1 MLRSDKFLL
10 MFLIFLI
17 AFQCTPVYAA
27 HNSGS
32 VERVLLI
39 NSHDFTLDEIT
50 LLRLFGDL
58 STVVG
63 PIAVLQT
70 TTTTLVN
77 EVQTLPFISR
87 TIHPRHLDVQLDRS
101 VPDVG
106 APLVWQEIKDT
117 YGHNV
122 TGNGV
127 IVGLVDTGIDTTHPD
142 FRFPNGT
149 TKILYVWD
157 QTNQGRPPS
166 GFKYGF
172 ECSSIDIQSGTC
184 PEIDTFGHGT
194 HTTGIA
200 ASSGQATGNYTGVAP
215 EASIIFVKSGHQ
227 TCNGSSWA
235 FDDASILD
243 GINYII
249 EKSREL
255 GRRAVINLSLGGNI
269 GGHDGTDPLELA
281 LDAFVRDGT
290 PIVVAAGNDAESNV
304 HVRGELK
311 NNNTVT
317 IKLDVKPNTTD
328 IQIDSWFS
336 TRDDIKA
343 ELLSPEGQTFTSGR
357 NNFLTFG
364 NVTATKTFTNHG
376 QEAYF
381 EISSSRNIPE
391 VGWSIRLAAQQKIQ
405 TNGTWDSW
413 IDAESCSFPSASFLS
428 GNGYEIDHN
437 DTIGIPGTAHNVVTV
452 GAYITKITTTRSEQN
467 NDHSTG
473 FLYGEIASFSSIGP
487 TRDGRI
493 KPDIVAP
500 GMFIT
505 SARSRLV
512 PLGRSD
518 PDQFHRVLA
527 GTSMAAPH
535 VSGIIALML
544 QYSPSLSAI
553 QIATI
558 LRENAREDS
567 FTGLLPSGGSR
578 IWGSGKA
585 DARTTTGFY
594 RLTLT
599 SLGLPSSVAFQ
610 VNIDNIEAHLVG
622 ESWSDRYFLK
632 GSIHRILI
640 NGRAITE
647 SDVRYSTPRT
657 NFTLS
662 RSYTEVLSFRE
673 QYYLNVRSSFG
684 TAKGSGWYD
693 ANTTTIVEGPLH
705 LNANGYVN
713 LLGARFT
720 QIGWLTQEGRIMLNG
735 EVKVDHP
742 MTLTAIYILTYQ
754 PWVVGVL
761 LPVGSLL
768 LIIVRSRKW
777 SNSESNKLD
786 NHSNSVERKAV

>member
-1 MLRSDKFLL
+1 M
-10 MFLIFLI
+10 
-17 AFQCTPVYAA
+17 PVYAV
-27 HNSGS
+27 HDSGS

-63 PIAVLQT
+63 PIAVFQT

-77 EVQTLPFISR
+77 EVQKLPFISR
-87 TIHPRHLDVQLDRS
+87 TMHPRHLNVQLDRS

-106 APLVWQEIKDT
+106 APLVWQKVKDAE
-117 YGHNV
+117 GKNV

-127 IVGLVDTGIDTTHPD
+127 IVGFVDTGIDTTHPD
-142 FRFPNGT
+142 FRLPNGT

-172 ECSSIDIQSGTC
+172 ECSSIDIQSETC
-184 PEIDTFGHGT
+184 PEVDTFGHGT
-194 HTTGIA
+194 HTAGIA
-200 ASSGQATGNYTGVAP
+200 ASSGQANGNYTGVAP
-215 EASIIFVKSGHQ
+215 EANIIFVKSGYQ
-227 TCNGSSWA
+227 VCNGSSWT

-243 GINYII
+243 GISYII

-281 LDAFVRDGT
+281 LDTFVRDGT
-290 PIVVAAGNDAESNV
+290 PIVVAAGNEAASNM
-304 HVRGELK
+304 HVRGQLK

-317 IKLDVKPNTTD
+317 IKLEVKPNTTD

-343 ELLSPEGQTFTSGR
+343 ELISPGGQIFTNGET
-357 NNFLTFG
+357 NPLTFG
-364 NVTATKTFTNHG
+364 NISATKTFTSHG

-381 EISSSRNIPE
+381 EISSSRDIPE
-391 VGWSIRLAAQQKIQ
+391 IGWSVRLAAQQQ
-405 TNGTWDSW
+405 VRTNGTWDSW
-413 IDAESCSFPSASFLS
+413 IDAESCSFPSAFFLS
-428 GNGYEIDHN
+428 GNGYEIDRN

-452 GAYITKITTTRSEQN
+452 GAYITKTTRSGQN
-467 NDHSTG
+467 VNDHSTG
-473 FLYGEIASFSSIGP
+473 LRTGEIASFSSIGP

-512 PLGRSD
+512 PLERND

-535 VSGIIALML
+535 VAGIIALML
-544 QYSPSLSAI
+544 QYSPSLSAM
-553 QIATI
+553 QIVAS

-567 FTGLLPSGGSR
+567 FTGLLPSGGSE

-594 RLTLT
+594 RFTIT
-599 SLGLPSSVAFQ
+599 SSGLPSSVVFQ
-610 VNIDNIEAHLVG
+610 VNIDNIAAHLVG
-622 ESWSDRYFLK
+622 GSWFDKYFLK
-632 GSIHRILI
+632 GSIHHILI
-640 NGRAITE
+640 NREVITE
-647 SDVRYSTPRT
+647 SDVRYSTPGT
-657 NFTLS
+657 DFTVS
-662 RSYTEVLSFRE
+662 RSSTEVLSFRE
-673 QYYLNVRSSFG
+673 QYYVNVISSFG

-693 ANTTTIVEGPLH
+693 ANTTTLVEGPPH
-705 LNANGYVN
+705 LNANRYVN
-713 LLGARFT
+713 LLGVRFT
-720 QIGWLTQEGRIMLNG
+720 QIGWLTQEGRIMPNG
-735 EVKVDHP
+735 ETKVDHP
-742 MTLTAIYILTYQ
+742 MTLTALYILTYQ
-754 PWVVGVL
+754 PWVIGVL
-761 LPVGSLL
+761 LPIGSLL
-768 LIIVRSRKW
+768 LIIVRSRKCR
-777 SNSESNKLD
+777 NSESNKLD
-786 NHSNSVERKAV
+786 NLSNSVERKAV